1 MPEEMNAYEA
11 ERAARIEANRERM
24 RALGLAEGGALRVGG
39 LGESEAEYLD
49 APGAGLALGA
59 RPKPRKVGKASSAG
73 KRAREPA
80 APSSPGCNAPEPSRE
95 APASDPDC
103 PRAPPPGDARSGVT
117 FSANF

>member
-73 KRAREPA
+73 KRAREP
-80 APSSPGCNAPEPSRE
+80 
-95 APASDPDC
+95 
-103 PRAPPPGDARSGVT
+103 
-117 FSANF
+117 